1 MDIGAVIQSQDKEL
15 EDLGLIR
22 KGDNLSLRG
31 FCERKMRERSDK
43 ETKRQ
48 LVTELLNK
56 TRQETRERSQSKAT
70 RRLLFR

>member
-22 KGDNLSLRG
+22 KGDILSLRG